1 MRIFR
6 ASTEYPKDRDLTG
19 VIRAAVLRVS
29 EKLAHL
35 NSENIAISDSSKEIL
50 CDMPGNIEE
59 IPDFSMPRLFP
70 RLPRARWALRTA
82 IERAGQT
89 FAWALPDDETP
100 FSDLTLIAF
109 NDGFGILS
117 LIARE
122 CNIGTIVY
130 VNPDDRLCD
139 DARAIGRATG
149 NRADHYI
156 YGDIEDVHFYIKRTG
171 IECDVFV
178 SRDGIGNS
186 TDPELFF
193 DTLFDISDRGFSFGF
208 DSAEPLCT
216 SIKQS
221 LRIDE
226 ASSLRRHLITAGFR
240 VEQFHTS
247 AASRGPVVPR
257 LKGSLSDL
265 ASRLIR
271 RRPSGQPP
279 DTFDRYAIFGTRPP
293 GTLAELVT
301 THRHNPIRTKP
312 LAPQL
317 A

>member
-1 MRIFR
+1 MRISR

-19 VIRAAVLRVS
+19 VVRAAVFRVS
-29 EKLAHL
+29 EKLAGL
-35 NSENIAISDSSKEIL
+35 NSENLTISDGSKKIL
-50 CDMPGNIEE
+50 CDMPGKETE
-59 IPDFSMPRLFP
+59 APDSSMPRLFP
-70 RLPRARWALRTA
+70 RLPRARWTLRSA
-82 IERAGQT
+82 IERAAQT

-100 FSDLTLIAF
+100 FSDLTLVAF

-130 VNPDDRLCD
+130 VNPDDTLCD

-186 TDPELFF
+186 TDPKLFF

-208 DSAEPLCT
+208 DSAEPICT

-221 LRIDE
+221 HRIDE
-226 ASSLRRHLITAGFR
+226 ASSLRQHLIAAGFR
-240 VEQFHTS
+240 MERFHTS
-247 AASRGPVVPR
+247 AAGRGPVAPR

-293 GTLAELVT
+293 GTPAELAT
-301 THRHNPIRTKP
+301 DPQHNPGRAKS
-312 LAPQL
+312 LALQP

>member
-1 MRIFR
+1 
-6 ASTEYPKDRDLTG
+6 
-19 VIRAAVLRVS
+19 VS
-29 EKLAHL
+29 EKLARL
-35 NSENIAISDSSKEIL
+35 SSENLTISDGSKKIL
-50 CDMPGNIEE
+50 CDMPATEE
-59 IPDFSMPRLFP
+59 ETPDSSMPRLFP
-70 RLPRARWALRTA
+70 RLPRARWALRSA
-82 IERAGQT
+82 IERAAQT
-89 FAWALPDDETP
+89 FAWALPDNETP
-100 FSDLTLIAF
+100 FSDLTLIAL

-130 VNPDDRLCD
+130 VNPDDTLCD

-156 YGDIEDVHFYIKRTG
+156 YGDIEDVHFYIKRIG

-186 TDPELFF
+186 TEPELFF
-193 DTLFDISDRGFSFGF
+193 DTLFDISDHGFSFGF
-208 DSAEPLCT
+208 DSAEPLCR
-216 SIKQS
+216 SITQIP
-221 LRIDE
+221 RVDE
-226 ASSLRRHLITAGFR
+226 ASAIRRHLITAGFR

-247 AASRGPVVPR
+247 AAGRGPVVPR

-271 RRPSGQPP
+271 RRPSEQPP

-293 GTLAELVT
+293 GTRAELVT
-301 THRHNPIRTKP
+301 AHQHDPVRAKSPV
-312 LAPQL
+312 PQL